1 MEPLSREIIKLI
13 EDSENKELLEKKLTD
28 DPSLAALIVEKIIEV
43 DR

>member
-13 EDSENKELLEKKLTD
+13 EDSENRESLEKKLTD
-28 DPSLAALIVEKIIEV
+28 DPLAALIVEKIMEV